1 MRQLPLSFFQK
12 PRPRARQRK
21 NAVGIV
27 PFKFSNDVLTG
38 KKKITMTLT
47 DKDFYETSAEIVD
60 SIMPKAEREELAD
73 KYKHLFDLK

>member
-21 NAVGIV
+21 NAIGIV
-27 PFKFSNDVLTG
+27 PFNFSKDVIEG
-38 KKKITMTLT
+38 RKKITMTFPENL
-47 DKDFYETSAEIVD
+47 FYETSAEIVD

-73 KYKHLFDLK
+73 KYKHMFDLK